1 MSEEDIKKLKSMYVT
16 MQAAKEG
23 FLTGEHDGR
32 TFIRPEEAILLI
44 TEAVVYLLEKDES
57 TSKEI
62 HNLRGRFPG

>member
-1 MSEEDIKKLKSMYVT
+1 MSEEDIKKLKSMYET

-23 FLTGEHDGR
+23 FLTGKSDGR
-32 TFIRPEEAILLI
+32 TFIRPEEVILLI

-62 HNLRGRFPG
+62 QNLRGRFPG